1 MLPEGA
7 PSWQM
12 SPPGPTTADTITP
25 NGPSQG
31 PQVTLGTPRAPQGCL
46 WLPGVTQRPQGA
58 LGVDTVALEIPEGPP
73 RPPGLPGSP
82 QGSPEAPGIPGD
94 FQNT

>member
-58 LGVDTVALEIPEGPP
+58 LWVDTVALEIPEGPP
-73 RPPGLPGSP
+73 RPLGYWGVPRG
-82 QGSPEAPGIPGD
+82 PGD
-94 FQNT
+94 PWRFPEHMRE